1 MPYTLNGFGTK
12 FYGKREQAADGS
24 YVTTKW
30 VTALYVPLVPVGS
43 YRVLPVGQGTNWGIH
58 RSQNY
63 QVMPVPLC
71 WDQVWNIYM
80 IAAPILI
87 LLSWFVWSE
96 VKKDQAQDTLHAHM
110 QAVGAEI
117 EAQQAATDKLET
129 ACLEML
135 KGSGPGVKVV
145 KQDLH
150 DRCAPLIPA
159 VDAYT
164 AKVERMQK
172 TIAAALSGTTLPEN
186 DRSALNTYQTI
197 WNIRRH
203 QADETKQIALCLE
216 DISRDCYT
224 GLASITKAMDAE
236 DKQACSLLATVNQKC
251 E

>member
-1 MPYTLNGFGTK
+1 MPFTLNGFGTK
-12 FYGKREQAADGS
+12 FYGKRDYAADGS

-30 VTALYVPLVPVGS
+30 ITALYVPLVPVGS
-43 YRVLPVGQGTNWGIH
+43 YRVLPVGQGTNLGIH

-63 QVMPVPLC
+63 QVMAVPLC

-80 IAAPILI
+80 IAAPIVVLF
-87 LLSWFVWSE
+87 SWFVWWA
-96 VKKDQAQDTLHAHM
+96 VKKDRARDELHAQM
-110 QAVGAEI
+110 QAAGAEI
-117 EAQQAATDKLET
+117 EAQQAATEKLESG
-129 ACLEML
+129 CVEML
-135 KGSGPGVKVV
+135 KGSGPAVKVV

-172 TIAAALSGTTLPEN
+172 IIADALSGTTLPEN
-186 DRSALNTYQTI
+186 EKSALNTYQTI

-203 QADETKQIALCLE
+203 EADETRQIALCLQ
-216 DISRDCYT
+216 DVTRDCYA
-224 GLASITKAMDAE
+224 GLAPIGKAMDAE
-236 DKQACSLLATVNQKC
+236 DKQACALLATVNQKC